1 MRKYIRRNVVNE
13 LKNEQKKY
21 IAIHLPTE
29 TSNLKII
36 FSIHIYFL
44 HTKLH
49 FLTILISIR

>member
-36 FSIHIYFL
+36 FSIY
-44 HTKLH
+44 
-49 FLTILISIR
+49 ISYIQNSIS